1 VQEIVLVDLDPAM
14 TELFKSSS
22 LLTKLNDNS
31 LGNAK
36 VKIVNED
43 AFQWLEK
50 QNDVF
55 DAAIVDFPDPS
66 NYALGKLYSV
76 PFYRLL
82 SKRIAPSGLMVIQST
97 SPYFAPNAF
106 WSINATL
113 TETGLRTWP
122 YHAYVP
128 SFGEW
133 GFIIASKAA
142 QYQKPLRYTI
152 ETRFLD
158 ASTTTEMFQFPKDMA
173 QRPVEPNYLN
183 NQRLVRYF
191 EEDWGKIAR

>member
-1 VQEIVLVDLDPAM
+1 
-14 TELFKSSS
+14 
-22 LLTKLNDNS
+22 LNNP
-31 LGNAK
+31 K
-36 VKIVNED
+36 VKIINED
-43 AFQWLEK
+43 AFRWLE
-50 QNDVF
+50 NNSEFF
-55 DAAIVDFPDPS
+55 DAAVVDFPDPS

-82 SKRIAPSGLMVIQST
+82 AKHITQQGLMVIQST

-106 WSINATL
+106 WSIDTTL
-113 TETGLRTWP
+113 RESGLRTWP

-133 GFIIASKAA
+133 GFIIASKSSS
-142 QYQKPLRYTI
+142 YQKPKRYDVATA
-152 ETRFLD
+152 FLD

-173 QRPVEPNYLN
+173 ARIVEPNYLN